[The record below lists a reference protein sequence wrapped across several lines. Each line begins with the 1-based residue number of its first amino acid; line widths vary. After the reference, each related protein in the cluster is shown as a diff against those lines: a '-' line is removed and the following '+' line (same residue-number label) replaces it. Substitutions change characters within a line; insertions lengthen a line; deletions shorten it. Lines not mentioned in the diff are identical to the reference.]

1 MARVPELVAAM
12 RANPKNVRFVDALR
26 VAREYFGEPRIKGSH
41 HIFRTPWP
49 GDPRINLQEDKNGKA
64 KKYQVDQ
71 LLEAIDL
78 KESQP

>member
-1 MARVPELVAAM
+1 MTRVTELVAEM

-64 KKYQVDQ
+64 KKYQVEQ